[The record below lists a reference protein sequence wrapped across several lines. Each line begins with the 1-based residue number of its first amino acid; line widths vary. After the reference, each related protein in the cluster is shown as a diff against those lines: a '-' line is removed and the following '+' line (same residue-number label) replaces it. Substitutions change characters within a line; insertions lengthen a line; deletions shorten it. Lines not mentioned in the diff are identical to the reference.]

1 MGYVGRVS
9 PGSVPTEIG
18 DAVASTLRSVATTG
32 KPAQT
37 AQPISG
43 APAFVT
49 KPVATK
55 RALTS
60 VAVVATASAARVLV
74 GEKVGVE
81 QLIGLTPRAMVG
93 FSDSAGVD
101 AVTQTDVVVAR
112 AVAAKV
118 RLLSY
123 AATAALLTPAASSA
137 PHV

>member
-1 MGYVGRVS
+1 M
-9 PGSVPTEIG
+9 
-18 DAVASTLRSVATTG
+18 
-32 KPAQT
+32 
-37 AQPISG
+37 
-43 APAFVT
+43 
-49 KPVATK
+49 
-55 RALTS
+55 
-60 VAVVATASAARVLV
+60 ATASAARVLV